1 MRRVLV
7 MVFAV
12 AAFMGL
18 GTTAAVAAPKA
29 PSCDK
34 SGCEKPKK
42 KCKAG
47 EVRKHGKCVAKPVKC
62 EKGEVKVRGKCEPKP
77 PVCKDGEIDVDGKC
91 IPTPR
96 VCDDD
101 EINVD
106 GTCVPRPEG
115 GPCAKADLVL
125 LEDLLPGTGA
135 LACVYLFDNAPN
147 ASSKAGGDCPDALL
161 ALPIDNLLGACVFL
175 PPADVG
181 DSTAASATSLPAVAE
196 TTEGTGVTHAASG
209 AGLEGIVSLITGLLK
224 FGTTTGR

>member
-12 AAFMGL
+12 AVFMGL
-18 GTTAAVAAPKA
+18 GTTGAMAQPKA
-29 PSCDK
+29 PSCGK
-34 SGCEKPKK
+34 SGCEKPK

-47 EVRKHGKCVAKPVKC
+47 EVRKHGKCVPKPEKC
-62 EKGEVKVRGKCEPKP
+62 EKGEVKDHGKCVPKP
-77 PVCKDGEIDVDGKC
+77 PVCEKDEISVDDKC
-91 IPTPR
+91 VPTPP
-96 VCDDD
+96 VCADD

-147 ASSKAGGDCPDALL
+147 ASAKPGGDCPDALL
-161 ALPIDNLLGACVFL
+161 ALPLDNLLGACVFL

-181 DSTAASATSLPAVAE
+181 EDATATSAASLPALSEA
-196 TTEGTGVTHAASG
+196 TGDTGLTGAASG
-209 AGLEGIVSLITGLLK
+209 VGLEGIVSLITGLLK
-224 FGTTTGR
+224 FG

>member
-91 IPTPR
+91 IPTPP

-125 LEDLLPGTGA
+125 LEDLLKGTGA
-135 LACVYLFDNAPN
+135 LLCVYLGDNSPN
-147 ASSKAGGDCPDALL
+147 ASTQYDCPDALL
-161 ALPIDNLLGACVFL
+161 ALPVDNLIGACLFL
-175 PPADVG
+175 PPAEVER
-181 DSTAASATSLPAVAE
+181 SATTTSEASSSPAAALGEAAE
-196 TTEGTGVTHAASG
+196 DAGLKEESHG
-209 AGLEGIVSLITGLLK
+209 AGLQGLLSTLTGLLK
-224 FGTTTGR
+224 LV